1 MITIDANERFTPV
14 EQCRMFNV
22 DMSELMDPKDI
33 RGNNKYLIRCKAHN
47 DAAKKDPASV
57 ACKVDPK
64 THEIISGTPERIA
77 NLNRHMERIREEM
90 ANAKS

>member
-1 MITIDANERFTPV
+1 MIETDPNKRFTEV

-22 DMSELMDPKDI
+22 DMSEHMDPKNI
-33 RGNNKYLIRCKAHN
+33 RGDNKFLIRFKAHN

-77 NLNRHMERIREEM
+77 NLNRHMERIRAEISEQ
-90 ANAKS
+90 KS

>member
-1 MITIDANERFTPV
+1 MIKIDANERFTPV

-22 DMSELMDPKDI
+22 DISEQMNPKDI
-33 RGNNKYLIRCKAHN
+33 RGDNKFLIRFKAHN

-57 ACKVDPK
+57 ACKVNPK

-77 NLNRHMERIREEM
+77 NLNAHMERIKKEM
-90 ANAKS
+90 ETNG

>member
-1 MITIDANERFTPV
+1 MIKIKANERFTEV

-22 DMSELMDPKDI
+22 DMSEHMDPKNI
-33 RGNNKYLIRCKAHN
+33 RGDNKFLIRFKAHN

-77 NLNRHMERIREEM
+77 NLNAHMERIQSEM
-90 ANAKS
+90 AEQKS